1 MSRKGHVPIRMC
13 MGCRKR
19 RKKEGM
25 IRFTQTAGSKAL
37 APGGKNQDGRGFYLC
52 PDLFCLKAAKKKRR
66 LEPSIEIDRFQEC
79 FEKNVLP
86 GRRVNLKE
94 EVEWRK

>member
-1 MSRKGHVPIRMC
+1 MSWKGHVPIRMC

-19 RKKEGM
+19 RKKEEM
-25 IRFTQTAGSKAL
+25 IRFAQTAGGKAL

-52 PDLFCLKAAKKKRR
+52 PDLSCLKAAKKKRR
-66 LEPSIEIDRFQEC
+66 LEPSIDIDRFQEC

-86 GRRVNLKE
+86 GTRIKIKE
-94 EVEWRK
+94 EAGCRR

>member
-1 MSRKGHVPIRMC
+1 
-13 MGCRKR
+13 
-19 RKKEGM
+19 M
-25 IRFTQTAGSKAL
+25 IRFTRAAGGEAL
-37 APGGKNQDGRGFYLC
+37 ALGRKNQDGRGFYLC
-52 PDLFCLKAAKKKRR
+52 PDASCLKAAKKKRR

>member
-1 MSRKGHVPIRMC
+1 
-13 MGCRKR
+13 
-19 RKKEGM
+19 M
-25 IRFTQTAGSKAL
+25 IRFTQTAGGEAL
-37 APGGKNQDGRGFYLC
+37 ALGGKNQDGRGLYLC
-52 PDLFCLKAAKKKRR
+52 PDPSCLKAAKKKRR

>member
-19 RKKEGM
+19 RKKVEM
-25 IRFTQTAGSKAL
+25 IRFIRTAGGEAL
-37 APGGKNQDGRGFYLC
+37 APGGKNQDGRGLYLC
-52 PDLFCLKAAKKKRR
+52 PDVSCLKAAKKKRR

>member
-1 MSRKGHVPIRMC
+1 MSRKGHVPVRMC

-19 RKKEGM
+19 RKKEEM
-25 IRFTQTAGSKAL
+25 IRFTRAAGGEAL
-37 APGGKNQDGRGFYLC
+37 ALGRKNQDGRGLYLC
-52 PDLFCLKAAKKKRR
+52 PDLSCLKAAKKKRR